1 MILKDILNGVSGTL
15 LQGDLQQEINSIT
28 IDSRKTES
36 NVLFVAI
43 KGMKVDGHS
52 FIGGAYEKGCRAV
65 IVEEDVENLPQDMTV
80 YKVSESREALTVIA
94 GNFYEH
100 PSKKLNMIGVT
111 GTNGKTSTTY
121 FMESILN
128 TIGHKTGVIGTVE
141 TRIGGKKRDIKF
153 ATSTTPDTLD
163 LNAILKLMADENVE
177 DLVMEVSSHGLALKK
192 VDGIDFNIGIFTNLT
207 QDHLDFHKTM
217 ENYCLAKA
225 KLFKMCKTGII
236 NVDDKWSQKII
247 DEATCDIITYS
258 IDEPS
263 DLQAKNIH
271 YLMDRVVFTVNIN
284 GADVDF
290 NLKVPGRFS
299 VYNAL
304 GVIGA
309 ALSMGIAVDDIQTGI
324 NAIKGVP
331 GRIQSVPND
340 KGFNVIVDYA
350 HTPDGLENILNA
362 VREFTKGKVITVFG
376 CGGDRDKTKRPIMG
390 DIAARLGD
398 YSIITSD
405 NPRSEEPIDIINQ
418 VEEGVRP
425 VTDDYEKIV
434 DRKEAIFRA
443 VAIAK
448 AGDSVVIAGKG
459 HEDYEIFKDK
469 TIHFDDVEVAKEA
482 LEEI

>member
-177 DLVMEVSSHGLALKK
+177 DLVMEVSSHGLALNNRHGGLRA
-192 VDGIDFNIGIFTNLT
+192 DIAQT
-207 QDHLDFHKTM
+207 QDRAAVGDDGHRVRLQRVVVGRLGILGDDLAGLGDAGRVGHGQIMARGDIHLRI
-217 ENYCLAKA
+217 EGELAA
-225 KLFKMCKTGII
+225 PFGVLGERFR
-236 NVDDKWSQKII
+236 
-247 DEATCDIITYS
+247 CDI
-258 IDEPS
+258 
-263 DLQAKNIH
+263 H
-271 YLMDRVVFTVNIN
+271 
-284 GADVDF
+284 
-290 NLKVPGRFS
+290 RF
-299 VYNAL
+299 
-304 GVIGA
+304 
-309 ALSMGIAVDDIQTGI
+309 
-324 NAIKGVP
+324 
-331 GRIQSVPND
+331 
-340 KGFNVIVDYA
+340 
-350 HTPDGLENILNA
+350 
-362 VREFTKGKVITVFG
+362 
-376 CGGDRDKTKRPIMG
+376 
-390 DIAARLGD
+390 
-398 YSIITSD
+398 
-405 NPRSEEPIDIINQ
+405 Q
-418 VEEGVRP
+418 VLRTISP
-425 VTDDYEKIV
+425 V
-434 DRKEAIFRA
+434 
-443 VAIAK
+443 
-448 AGDSVVIAGKG
+448 
-459 HEDYEIFKDK
+459 
-469 TIHFDDVEVAKEA
+469 
-482 LEEI
+482 

>member
-290 NLKVPGRFS
+290 NLKLLKQGY
-299 VYNAL
+299 YNICL
-304 GVIGA
+304 
-309 ALSMGIAVDDIQTGI
+309 
-324 NAIKGVP
+324 
-331 GRIQSVPND
+331 
-340 KGFNVIVDYA
+340 
-350 HTPDGLENILNA
+350 
-362 VREFTKGKVITVFG
+362 
-376 CGGDRDKTKRPIMG
+376 
-390 DIAARLGD
+390 
-398 YSIITSD
+398 
-405 NPRSEEPIDIINQ
+405 NQ
-418 VEEGVRP
+418 VELYHYESKSRG
-425 VTDDYEKIV
+425 DDTV
-434 DRKEAIFRA
+434 DTKS
-443 VAIAK
+443 AK
-448 AGDSVVIAGKG
+448 YRRFVQE
-459 HEDYEIFKDK
+459 HDYIKDK
-469 TIHFDDVEVAKEA
+469 WGYMLYSDRFYNPNLSLKKAFVLDKE
-482 LEEI
+482 